1 MSDPIDWQGRRQHG
15 TRSSYSGGCRCT
27 PCRQAQAE
35 ANRYISDCLIFFA
48 VAGKQWVTTP
58 TDRVGTQITVSEAV
72 T

>member
-35 ANRYISDCLIFFA
+35 ANRYISDCLRFA
-48 VAGKQWVTTP
+48 LSMSDNPEGIWGGMTRRQRAAI
-58 TDRVGTQITVSEAV
+58 RR
-72 T
+72 